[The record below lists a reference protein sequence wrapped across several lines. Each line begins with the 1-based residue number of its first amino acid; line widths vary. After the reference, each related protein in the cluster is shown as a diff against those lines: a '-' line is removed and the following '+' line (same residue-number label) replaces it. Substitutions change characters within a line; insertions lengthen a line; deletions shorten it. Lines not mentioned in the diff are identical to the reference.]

1 MKAAWLV
8 RDKDFY
14 KRLFLLAL
22 PMAGQSILTFS
33 RWTYR

>member
-22 PMAGQSILTFS
+22 PMAGQSIFNVF